1 MFGVKCVAD
10 EAKSTNRKMAC
21 TIDINTSF
29 LKADDV
35 DVVSLCYVPDD
46 GMLGCRET
54 LHVQL
59 KDVQGRADS

>member
-10 EAKSTNRKMAC
+10 EAKSTNRKMAY

-29 LKADDV
+29 LKAD

-46 GMLGCRET
+46 GMLGC
-54 LHVQL
+54 
-59 KDVQGRADS
+59 